1 MLQLNTTFCYVVPQ
15 ATTRI
20 GPMWVLR
27 VRVYENERTIHQ
39 ESWQGIISNSHIC
52 IYVIK
57 DANVLLLSINS

>member
-1 MLQLNTTFCYVVPQ
+1 MPQ

-39 ESWQGIISNSHIC
+39 ESWQGIISTSHIC

-57 DANVLLLSINS
+57 DANVLLLSINR

>member
-1 MLQLNTTFCYVVPQ
+1 MPQ

-27 VRVYENERTIHQ
+27 VRVHENERTIHH
-39 ESWQGIISNSHIC
+39 EPCQGIISNSQGC